1 MTTRSEYKIPP
12 PLSLSLSLC
21 HSALPPIV
29 LPCEIIL
36 VRGGT
41 SHESYTQGKV
51 VSAMNRRATKTQV
64 TDRLDK
70 QIEAHQ
76 ANPMSSHVNPDNRS
90 DLRTAETMSAT
101 GTAVIDAIC
110 ERIKIPSNIDS
121 ILALGKSPH
130 EIKGAMWQVGSR
142 RVEFAAANE
151 KIKVCT
157 EHLKKPGSRLSEH
170 DRNAAREVAVSFV
183 SGFKACSK
191 TGRLFTDQDCVSYVY
206 HRTLE
211 RTNNNKKKQKKKD
224 DGGAGV
230 QSLP

>member
-1 MTTRSEYKIPP
+1 
-12 PLSLSLSLC
+12 
-21 HSALPPIV
+21 
-29 LPCEIIL
+29 
-36 VRGGT
+36 
-41 SHESYTQGKV
+41 
-51 VSAMNRRATKTQV
+51 MNRRATKTQV

-157 EHLKKPGSRLSEH
+157 EHLKKPGRRLTEH
-170 DRNAAREVAVSFV
+170 DRNAARTVAVSFV
-183 SGFKACSK
+183 SGSKACSN

-206 HRTLE
+206 HRTLARSNKNTFE
-211 RTNNNKKKQKKKD
+211 ASAKTKNNR
-224 DGGAGV
+224 GAAV
-230 QSLP
+230 RSLP